1 MKNAMFGIRVH
12 SGWAVI
18 ACVSGDPAAP
28 DVVDRRRIVIIDSM
42 MQGAKQPYH
51 FAENLGL
58 EEAERH
64 LQKCAAVSQR
74 LAVQVIREMLNG
86 VTARKYQVLGCAI
99 LLASGRELPSL
110 QKILASHALIHTAE
124 GEFFRKVVREACESC
139 HIPVLGIR
147 ERELDKQTDAIFGKG
162 AARMWQHISDLGKT
176 VGSPWTQDEKTAALA
191 AAVVSKTNG
200 AGFMPLQQKLAR
212 LAALPE
218 PARSGRHRSQ
228 RR

>member
-1 MKNAMFGIRVH
+1 MPVTTYGAYMNRAAFGIRVH
-12 SGWAVI
+12 SGWAVLV
-18 ACVSGDPAAP
+18 CVSGDPAAP
-28 DVVDRRRIVIIDSM
+28 EIVDRRRIVIIDSM

-74 LAVQVIREMLNG
+74 LAVQAIREMLDG
-86 VTARKYQVLGCAI
+86 VTARKYHVLGCAI
-99 LLASGRELPSL
+99 LLASGRALPSL

-139 HIPVLGIR
+139 HIPVMGIR
-147 ERELDKQTDAIFGKG
+147 ERELDERANATFRR
-162 AARMWQHISDLGKT
+162 AAAGVRQHIAALGKI

-191 AAVVSKTNG
+191 ASVVSKANG
-200 AGFMPLQQKLAR
+200 ANFMPPR
-212 LAALPE
+212 
-218 PARSGRHRSQ
+218 
-228 RR
+228 